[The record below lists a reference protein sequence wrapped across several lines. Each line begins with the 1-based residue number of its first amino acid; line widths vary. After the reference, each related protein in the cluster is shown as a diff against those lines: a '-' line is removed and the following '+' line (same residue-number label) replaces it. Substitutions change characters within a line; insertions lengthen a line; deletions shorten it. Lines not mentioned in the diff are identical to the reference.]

1 LVNVMSHH
9 SLTINTLNVLVAH
22 VQMHK
27 FNELYFS
34 FIYLLFLFNFFS
46 ITIISTSLS
55 MRSPPPY
62 RGLSMTLGTYRDRTY
77 VSI

>member
-9 SLTINTLNVLVAH
+9 SLTINTLNVLVVH

-34 FIYLLFLFNFFS
+34 FIYLLFLFNFFPS
-46 ITIISTSLS
+46 QLYPLV
-55 MRSPPPY
+55 SP
-62 RGLSMTLGTYRDRTY
+62 
-77 VSI
+77 